1 MDIRKNESKHYNK
14 PQINKINLAMGEAV
28 LTACKTSLSDT
39 TGNANRGCNIG
50 ACKKIQGS

>member
-28 LTACKTSLSDT
+28 LTACKTSPGDT
-39 TGNANRGCNIG
+39 TGSASRGCDTG